1 MGAGTIEFT
10 EDDSYRWGPHHG
22 PQSNLFAGLN
32 KSGAYELGSGYANS
46 WHTNNFENACKSC
59 HMADAYGDQAGGH
72 TFAMGYEYHGHTAL
86 NTAGCLVSGCHTDEK
101 NLLNTVEEKK
111 MEIEDLMADLKEL
124 LEANGIMDTV
134 NNIGYLVIPEEGEP
148 PIQYDNALA
157 GAFYNYKFIEED
169 RSYGLHNYNYT
180 KTLLENSI
188 AAIQ

>member
-1 MGAGTIEFT
+1 
-10 EDDSYRWGPHHG
+10 
-22 PQSNLFAGLN
+22 
-32 KSGAYELGSGYANS
+32 
-46 WHTNNFENACKSC
+46 
-59 HMADAYGDQAGGH
+59 
-72 TFAMGYEYHGHTAL
+72 
-86 NTAGCLVSGCHTDEK
+86 
-101 NLLNTVEEKK
+101 